1 MAEAWRGSLLLVRSD
16 AVAAVSTFDL
26 MLRGQGGLRPPPCG
40 AEGGWRGHISLSC
53 IDLHAGLTA
62 NLPSV
67 WPSKAGCL
75 FCGFP
80 FLLSAGTAAGLHWTA
95 LLYLLPLLGH
105 CSRLRV
111 TVNLPPK
118 ARGGGGASAD
128 RWPVGSL
135 DLQAS
140 GLSLVS
146 PGGTNCQRQCQ
157 MPRCPDAP
165 FCSCP
170 CPSSYPFTG
179 GQADQACSSRSCPP
193 FCSATADYS

>member
-118 ARGGGGASAD
+118 ARGGEE
-128 RWPVGSL
+128 PQPIVGP
-135 DLQAS
+135 S
-140 GLSLVS
+140 GLWTCRRVDFRWFHLVEQ
-146 PGGTNCQRQCQ
+146 TANDNA
-157 MPRCPDAP
+157 RCPDAP